1 MHSQTQRSCHED
13 EMLFRGLWNHR
24 VSGFRIRASCAGRCC
39 GKPVFRKTKL
49 CGANLDR
56 SPSLRG
62 RRHCRRFRQPRFV
75 FLQRFSLRPRNHARH
90 AGFPAVGP
98 SKQREPTGLGH
109 LRGSFAIAVPLGA
122 RGGSRSVAKHGS
134 SCFLR
139 DRAHGVCCRCRRGR
153 RSVRKLE
160 GVARKMKSRRTACI
174 PFAFFASTPL
184 RSLRF
189 PLALPLLLPCT
200 VARQDAA
207 PPWCRPHPSRS
218 PSASLGGAASSRA
231 RSLSR
236 PRPQGA
242 PQLVTCHFS
251 LVARAAGA
259 ARLYLTCFRNA

>member
-13 EMLFRGLWNHR
+13 EMLFRGLRNHR

-75 FLQRFSLRPRNHARH
+75 FLRRFSLRPRNHARH
-90 AGFPAVGP
+90 SGFPAVGP

-109 LRGSFAIAVPLGA
+109 LRGSFTIAVPFGS
-122 RGGSRSVAKHGS
+122 RGGSRPVAQHGS
-134 SCFLR
+134 SGILR
-139 DRAHGVCCRCRRGR
+139 GRTHGFCCRGR
-153 RSVRKLE
+153 RERWSVRKLE

-189 PLALPLLLPCT
+189 PLALPLRIPCA

-207 PPWCRPHPSRS
+207 PPRCRPHPSRS
-218 PSASLGGAASSRA
+218 PSASLGGAASGRA

-259 ARLYLTCFRNA
+259 ARLNLTCFRNA